1 MFPTIFLKKICS
13 SLLFIL
19 FRPVDMRVPKGW
31 LVDLLNRFGHH
42 GGFQKLLT
50 RFNTAAQESE
60 DKNNGLNVALIYS
73 LVRPF
78 GQCYELLTTQ
88 TVTNFLLPIVEAVP
102 KFLES
107 LSDDELK
114 KEAKNESKNDALSA
128 IVKSL
133 KLLASTIPSQEEN
146 VRQLEMFR

>member
-1 MFPTIFLKKICS
+1 
-13 SLLFIL
+13 
-19 FRPVDMRVPKGW
+19 MRVPKGW

-102 KFLES
+102 KFLER

-114 KEAKNESKNDALSA
+114 KEAKNESKNGALSA

>member
-1 MFPTIFLKKICS
+1 
-13 SLLFIL
+13 
-19 FRPVDMRVPKGW
+19 MRVPKGW

>member
-1 MFPTIFLKKICS
+1 
-13 SLLFIL
+13 
-19 FRPVDMRVPKGW
+19 MRVPKGW

-42 GGFQKLLT
+42 GGFQKLIG
-50 RFNTAAQESE
+50 RFDTAKAVAAQEVPPPPTSE
-60 DKNNGLNVALIYS
+60 EDDKNNGLNVAMIYS